1 MQEFEWEAAEIEN
14 LSEGSWQQEA
24 DVAFWQ

>member
-14 LSEGSWQQEA
+14 LGEGSWQQEA